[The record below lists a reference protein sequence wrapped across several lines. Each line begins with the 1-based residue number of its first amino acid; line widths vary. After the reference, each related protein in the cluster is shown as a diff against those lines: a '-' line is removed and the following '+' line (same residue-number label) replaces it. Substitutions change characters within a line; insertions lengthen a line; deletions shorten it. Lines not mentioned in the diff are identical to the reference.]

1 MITWHHLTQNNMSI
15 SQHTYMDIGS
25 IS

>member
-1 MITWHHLTQNNMSI
+1 MSV

-25 IS
+25 TS